1 MVASRALH
9 VFSPLLLQEG
19 LARLS
24 RGEIF
29 RESSLDAVLSHL
41 AEQAGRLAGVERAS
55 VWAFNHSHAELR
67 CLELFTLSRQR
78 HSAGEMIHAELHP
91 AYFEALR
98 RDGMVVADDVYVHP
112 ATQGFSEAYL
122 LRHGITASLDTAI
135 YVRGELQGVL
145 CLEQV
150 GIRQPWSSVH
160 RLFAQALAN
169 LVTLA
174 LVEFEAGEAK
184 RNAETASERLQA
196 VFESSRDA
204 FLLTE
209 EPSGVVLDANR
220 EAERLFGYRRVE
232 LVGKLRQ
239 SLHPEG
245 VEDAG
250 ATQVRCQG
258 GRLLPVLTSVEIAE
272 LEGGRQ
278 LALVIYRP
286 VGDPVA

>member
-1 MVASRALH
+1 MVTGPLH

-24 RGEIF
+24 QGEVFRGG
-29 RESSLDAVLSHL
+29 SLDAVLSHL
-41 AEQAGRLAGVERAS
+41 AEQAGRLSGVERAGI
-55 VWAFNHSHAELR
+55 WAFNHAHSELR

-78 HSAGEMIHAELHP
+78 HSAGEMIHTELYP
-91 AYFEALR
+91 LYFDALR
-98 RDGMVVADDVYVHP
+98 RDGSVVADDVYAHP
-112 ATQGFSEAYL
+112 ATAAFADVYL
-122 LRHGITASLDTAI
+122 LRHGITATLDTAI
-135 YVRGELQGVL
+135 YVRGDLQGIL
-145 CLEQV
+145 CLEQI
-150 GIRQPWSSVH
+150 GMRQPWSSVH
-160 RLFAQALAN
+160 RLFAQAVAN

-184 RNAETASERLQA
+184 KTAESASERLRA

-204 FLLTE
+204 FLLTD
-209 EPSGVVLDANR
+209 EPSGVILDANR

-239 SLHPEG
+239 FLHPAG
-245 VEDAG
+245 VDVG
-250 ATQVRCQG
+250 QVRCQD
-258 GRLLPVLTSVEIAE
+258 GRTLPVTVNSEIAE

-286 VGDPVA
+286 QCEPSF